1 LLSLLYMVV
10 RSVLRLIVWSQRS
23 RDVQALEVM
32 VLRHQLDVLNRQLG
46 RARFETHDRLLLAA
60 ASRLLSRSRWEVFA
74 VRPETLLRLHRRLV
88 TRKATKWGS
97 RSRGRPPIPLDLKD
111 LIVRLAKDN
120 SRWGYRRI
128 QGELRKLGHEVS
140 AMTIRDVLR
149 RSGLGPVPRR
159 TGPSWSEFLR
169 AQASAIV
176 ACDFFTV
183 YGARGKTIYVLFLSS
198 FRPAGFTS
206 PVAPPVPAMPG
217 SPSKRETSR

>member
-1 LLSLLYMVV
+1 
-10 RSVLRLIVWSQRS
+10 
-23 RDVQALEVM
+23 M

-206 PVAPPVPAMPG
+206 PVASPFPAMPG
-217 SPSKRETSR
+217 SLSKRETSR